1 MQFTLTG
8 QAPERRRFV
17 EALEEFGRVHRIPA
31 PARQAADLA
40 IEEHLTNI
48 LSYGYEP
55 GTTPHVVIRL
65 ETDDRWLRVVVE
77 DNGKAH
83 DPLSAPPV
91 DTSVPLEEKPIGGLG
106 VHLIRQFMDE
116 LSYARVAGK
125 NVLRMGKRLEATAS

>member
-1 MQFTLTG
+1 
-8 QAPERRRFV
+8 
-17 EALEEFGRVHRIPA
+17 
-31 PARQAADLA
+31 LA

-83 DPLSAPPV
+83 DPLSTPPV
-91 DTSVPLEEKPIGGLG
+91 DTSAPLEEKPIGGLG

-125 NVLRMGKRLEATAS
+125 NVLRMCKRLEATAS